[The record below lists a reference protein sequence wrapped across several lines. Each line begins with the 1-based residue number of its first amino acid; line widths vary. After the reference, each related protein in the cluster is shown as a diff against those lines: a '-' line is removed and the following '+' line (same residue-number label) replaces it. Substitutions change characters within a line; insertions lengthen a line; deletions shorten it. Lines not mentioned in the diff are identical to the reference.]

1 MTIDMKK
8 LEESLK
14 EGLNGL
20 RGLDFEQA
28 ENLVRRKNATVLEVS
43 LSKEFQ
49 ARLAGMALKVPYE
62 DIAELPLKQY
72 AQVCQTV
79 FNFLFSSS
87 DEETPVANSEV

>member
-1 MTIDMKK
+1 MTVDMKK
-8 LEESLK
+8 LE

-20 RGLDFEQA
+20 RGLDFEVA

-79 FNFLFSSS
+79 FNFLFSNSE
-87 DEETPVANSEV
+87 DEETPAPNSEV